1 MDQAL
6 GGTGCVYFPLGAVL
20 ALHAITEEGA
30 YSELALVGREGM
42 LGISGFMGG
51 GTFFSHAIVL
61 KGGPIL
67 RISALDLRREVQNS
81 QHMMMCTF
89 RYMQA
94 LVTHIAQ
101 TGVCNRH
108 HSIDQA
114 LRRWLL
120 MSLDRVGGQ
129 SLQMTHELMAR
140 LLGVR
145 REGITEA
152 AARLQR
158 MGLIRYA
165 RGQITVTDRCGLE
178 LGSCECYRV
187 VKNEYERLL
196 DHGAVWLEPHS
207 GTVRRSGR

>member
-1 MDQAL
+1 MSDVLELAQGQSMDQAL
-6 GGTGCVYFPLGAVL
+6 GGTGCVYFPLGAGL

-108 HSIDQA
+108 HRHRLEFRAGTRGD
-114 LRRWLL
+114 LRPRPGRRRT
-120 MSLDRVGGQ
+120 RVLAVVG
-129 SLQMTHELMAR
+129 
-140 LLGVR
+140 
-145 REGITEA
+145 A
-152 AARLQR
+152 A
-158 MGLIRYA
+158 
-165 RGQITVTDRCGLE
+165 
-178 LGSCECYRV
+178 
-187 VKNEYERLL
+187 
-196 DHGAVWLEPHS
+196 
-207 GTVRRSGR
+207 